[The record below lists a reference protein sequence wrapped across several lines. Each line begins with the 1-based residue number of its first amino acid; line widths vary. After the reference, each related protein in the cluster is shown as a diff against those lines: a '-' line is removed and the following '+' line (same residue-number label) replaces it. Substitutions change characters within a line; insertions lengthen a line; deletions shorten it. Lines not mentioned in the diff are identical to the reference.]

1 MSAKKTAA
9 AIEKIFHRH
18 GVRLTLGAEP
28 TCVPENPEGPEWSIT
43 ATGPTKLVYARA
55 LATAFIRDSLPGGLA
70 VFSPGKIYPG
80 ETNPRWALHL
90 VARRDGHPILP
101 APKPRKKSTAAT
113 PDLFLR
119 QLAKVLKLAPAAVL
133 SIPDPV
139 PGRGP
144 AFILP
149 LDGDGDQW
157 ASPEWIFSET
167 PKLLFTE
174 GPAGLRLPLHLLK
187 SDGPRRAV
195 IAQTVDDRLEIFLP
209 PFLQTPWNALLQA
222 LAGVLPAG
230 VDCDFAGHVPFDE
243 LGDWIQFTI
252 ASDPGVIEIN
262 MPPCATWREYDHWL
276 RRLEKAQRAAG
287 LRSFKMRPDGRAEGT
302 GGGHHLLFGG
312 PSLGENP
319 FFTNPAWLVSILRHW
334 QRHPSLSYLFT
345 GCYVGSTSQAPRPD
359 ESGKSLWDLEMA
371 YAWLENLPRGLDH
384 RSAIAGTLIHLHS
397 DAGGN
402 THRSETSF
410 DKFWSPALPGGARGL
425 VEFRALESLPR
436 AEWASDLALLWLAI
450 AAMLL
455 KKSRRIPL
463 RDFGD
468 SLHDHYFL
476 PSALRDDFEEVLSA
490 LTKAGLAVPSKNLR
504 AIFDW
509 RFPVMLETPDG
520 LIVRS
525 ALESWPL
532 LCETPLEGGNTT
544 RFVDTSVDRLEFL
557 ADADFARLH
566 RLRVNGRP
574 IPLKPWKKGQR
585 LTGLRYRRSALN
597 PSLHPGIAVQLPLIL
612 EIESREKPRRF
623 QLEAGS
629 AVFKPC
635 HQKNPPA
642 PGEPCRTANPT
653 HRCFDL
659 RIP

>member
-1 MSAKKTAA
+1 
-9 AIEKIFHRH
+9 
-18 GVRLTLGAEP
+18 
-28 TCVPENPEGPEWSIT
+28 
-43 ATGPTKLVYARA
+43 
-55 LATAFIRDSLPGGLA
+55 
-70 VFSPGKIYPG
+70 
-80 ETNPRWALHL
+80 
-90 VARRDGHPILP
+90 
-101 APKPRKKSTAAT
+101 
-113 PDLFLR
+113 
-119 QLAKVLKLAPAAVL
+119 
-133 SIPDPV
+133 
-139 PGRGP
+139 
-144 AFILP
+144 
-149 LDGDGDQW
+149 
-157 ASPEWIFSET
+157 
-167 PKLLFTE
+167 
-174 GPAGLRLPLHLLK
+174 K
-187 SDGPRRAV
+187 SDSPRRAV
-195 IAQTVDDRLEIFLP
+195 VAQTVGDRLEVFLP
-209 PFLQTPWNALLQA
+209 PFLQTPWNARIHS

-243 LGDWIQFTI
+243 SGEWIQFTV

-262 MPPCATWREYDHWL
+262 MPPCSTWSEYDHWL
-276 RRLEKAQRAAG
+276 HHLEKAQRATG
-287 LRSFKMRPDGRAEGT
+287 LRTFKMRPDGRAEGT
-302 GGGHHLLFGG
+302 GGGHHLLVCG
-312 PSLGENP
+312 PSLGGNP
-319 FFTNPAWLVSILRHW
+319 FFTNPAWLFSILRLW

-371 YAWLENLPRGLDH
+371 YAWLENLPCGLDH

-455 KKSRRIPL
+455 EKPRRLPL

-468 SLHDHYFL
+468 SLHDHFFL
-476 PSALRDDFEEVLSA
+476 PSVLRDDFEEVLSDLA
-490 LTKAGLAVPSKNLR
+490 RAGLPVPSKNLR

-509 RFPVMLETPDG
+509 RFPVMLKTPDG
-520 LIVRS
+520 LIVRP

-574 IPLKPWKKGQR
+574 LPLKPWKKGQR
-585 LTGLRYRRSALN
+585 LTGLRYRRSALH

-612 EIESREKPRRF
+612 EIEGREITRRF
-623 QLEAGS
+623 QLEAGA
-629 AVFKPC
+629 AVFKPGPL
-635 HQKNPPA
+635 KKSAA
-642 PGEPCRTANPT
+642 PGAPCRTANPD